1 MKRMII
7 GLGVIILS
15 IYPLRAYAGAP
26 LETVQANVDRVLDV
40 LRDPLLKEE
49 SATGA
54 KKAKIESIA
63 EDMFDFTYL
72 SKRTL
77 SKNWL
82 RFNPEERKEFVKL
95 YRTIL
100 ENAYMGRI
108 LEYTDEKIV
117 FEKEILTSEDKAE
130 VQSRILTD
138 ATDIPIDYRMILQD
152 ETWKV
157 YDVII
162 EGVSMIKNYRTQFK
176 EILIKKTPEELL
188 KILREKTEDDE
199 KNKNDKIDH
208 DTINVSGKRYK

>member
-7 GLGVIILS
+7 GLGILVLS
-15 IYPLRAYAGAP
+15 IYPLRVYSGVP
-26 LETVQANVDRVLDV
+26 IDTIQTNVERVLEV
-40 LRDPLLKEE
+40 LRDPLLMEE

-54 KKAKIESIA
+54 KKEKIESIA

-82 RFNPEERKEFVKL
+82 RFNPEEKKEFVRLFK
-95 YRTIL
+95 TIL

-117 FEKEILTSEDKAE
+117 FEKEILTSKDKAE
-130 VQSRILTD
+130 VQSRILTK
-138 ATDIPIDYRMILQD
+138 TSDIPIDYRMILLD
-152 ETWKV
+152 DTWKV

-199 KNKNDKIDH
+199 KKQ
-208 DTINVSGKRYK
+208 KR

>member
-7 GLGVIILS
+7 GLGILILS
-15 IYPLRAYAGAP
+15 IYPLRVYSGVP
-26 LETVQANVDRVLDV
+26 IDTIQTNVERVLEV
-40 LRDPLLKEE
+40 LRDPLLMEE

-54 KKAKIESIA
+54 KKEKIESIA

-82 RFNPEERKEFVKL
+82 RFNPEEKKEFVRLFK
-95 YRTIL
+95 TIL

-117 FEKEILTSEDKAE
+117 FEKEILTSKDKAE
-130 VQSRILTD
+130 VQSRILTK
-138 ATDIPIDYRMILQD
+138 TSDIPIDYRMILLD
-152 ETWKV
+152 DTWKV

-199 KNKNDKIDH
+199 KKQ
-208 DTINVSGKRYK
+208 KR